1 MKNKK
6 YLLLIPV
13 VALGLTAC
21 QDPTT
26 TTTTTSDPGST
37 TTTSEPDPTT
47 TTTEPPA
54 PVISVASV
62 LTKLQESNVAIS
74 GVYDYSVTTLIDGE
88 EYPQVYSTIDCYVS
102 NERYYN
108 VETDITTEAVLWSVD
123 YFANPETGNVE
134 ARYLDPTTNEA
145 TSSELYD
152 QTTGETVLF
161 ASLYYNPF
169 LMIEESS
176 GQLVNDTVSFA
187 LDELAGG
194 ELWGILTG
202 YDGIAEYLDVKVD
215 LETGNLIS
223 ASLGMEPVVQEGQ
236 FEGDETVYEMR
247 IEKTFDFDFVSESE
261 LNMPSI
267 EPRTKTSDHTALEE
281 AFETLQAGNY
291 TVDYVAVETEDPT
304 YVTEYHIV
312 VTQSGIEID
321 ESYGVIATDEGSVE
335 YEINASNEVVAS
347 STPDAEVDVL
357 DYAAPFSILPEM
369 FDLVGENTYVYAVSG
384 TEDLLPLTMPE
395 FAAGLIN
402 TPYEGTF
409 TITLNS
415 DNTIT
420 MSYIYGVEFFGM
432 ILYEEEVEVT
442 ISNIGSTVFPHNP
455 DDLVPFTPADS
466 WEDIP
471 EAVEFLNELGL
482 PVEDFPWWLPEG
494 ADTWEVSYSYFYTTT
509 TATEDEFL
517 QQAQEVYEA
526 AGWVYTGL
534 NDYGEYEF
542 TYQLD
547 ALTIIPIGLLY
558 DGGDVELWL
567 YDPQIIYEDT
577 AIDTWLETN
586 FANQEEQNYT
596 LSVTLTESITQAQL
610 DSEGYAS
617 LVEGAEPVTTVYETT
632 LQADGDVV
640 RIVSGN
646 GYEEYYT
653 NDAEGGV
660 SYWTLADGA
669 WSSQK
674 ATDSYGDQLDSW
686 QQDVLFTPFDLIGTE
701 GFSATDDPNV
711 VDIKDTYDSYAM
723 DYIIGLGNISIEAAV
738 GDSDLASGTA
748 TLDPE
753 TNTLT
758 FDITIEGGYYY
769 LDEEQTTVGYI
780 EQTLEIIVS
789 NVGTTEVTVPFT
801 LA

>member
-26 TTTTTSDPGST
+26 TTTTT
-37 TTTSEPDPTT
+37 TTSEPDPTT

-62 LTKLQESNVAIS
+62 LAKLQESNVAIS
-74 GVYDYSVTTLIDGE
+74 GVYDYSVTTIIDGE
-88 EYPQVYSTIDCYVS
+88 EYPQVYSTIDCFVS

-108 VETDITTEAVLWSVD
+108 VETDITSETVVWSVD

-152 QTTGETVLF
+152 QETGDTVLF

-187 LDELAGG
+187 LDELAGR

-215 LETGNLIS
+215 LETGDLIS

-291 TVDYVAVETEDPT
+291 TVDYVAVDTEDPT
-304 YVTEYHIV
+304 NVTECHIV

-321 ESYGVIATDEGSVE
+321 ESYGVTATDEGSVE

-395 FAAGLIN
+395 F
-402 TPYEGTF
+402 
-409 TITLNS
+409 
-415 DNTIT
+415 
-420 MSYIYGVEFFGM
+420 GM

-471 EAVEFLNELGL
+471 EAVELLNELGL

-494 ADTWEVSYSYFYTTT
+494 AETWDVSYSYFYTTT

-526 AGWVYTGL
+526 AGWDYTGL
-534 NDYGEYEF
+534 NDFDEYEF

-547 ALTIIPIGLLY
+547 ASTTIPIGLLY
-558 DGGDVELWL
+558 DGGDVQLWL
-567 YDPQIIYEDT
+567 YDPEIIYEDT

-596 LSVTLTESITQAQL
+596 LSVTLTESITAAQV
-610 DSEGYAS
+610 DAGGHPSI
-617 LVEGAEPVTTVYETT
+617 VEGAEPVTTVYETT
-632 LQADGDVV
+632 LQADGDVA

-646 GYEEYYT
+646 GSEEYYT

-660 SYWTLADGA
+660 SYWTLADGT
-669 WSSQK
+669 WSSEK
-674 ATDSYGDQLDSW
+674 VTDYYGDQLDSW
-686 QQDVLFTPFDLIGTE
+686 QQDVLYTPYDLIGTE

-723 DYIIGLGNISIEAAV
+723 DYIIGFGLGNISPEAAV

-758 FDITIEGGYYY
+758 FDIAIAGAYYY
-769 LDEEQTTVGYI
+769 LDEEETTVGYI

-801 LA
+801 IA

>member
-62 LTKLQESNVAIS
+62 LAKLQESNVAIS
-74 GVYDYSVTTLIDGE
+74 GVYDYSVTTIIDGE
-88 EYPQVYSTIDCYVS
+88 EYPQVYSTIDCFVS

-108 VETDITTEAVLWSVD
+108 VETDITSETVVWSVD

-152 QTTGETVLF
+152 QTTGEPVLF
-161 ASLYYNPF
+161 ASRYYNPF

-194 ELWGILTG
+194 ELWAILTG
-202 YDGIAEYLDVKVD
+202 YNGIAEYLDVKVD

-291 TVDYVAVETEDPT
+291 TVDYVAVDPEDPT

-494 ADTWEVSYSYFYTTT
+494 ADTWEVSYSYFYTAT

-558 DGGDVELWL
+558 DGGEVELWL

-577 AIDTWLETN
+577 AIDTWLKTN

-596 LSVTLTESITQAQL
+596 LSVTLTESITAAQL

-669 WSSQK
+669 WSSKK
-674 ATDSYGDQLDSW
+674 ATDPYGDQLDSW
-686 QQDVLFTPFDLIGTE
+686 QQNVLYTPYDLIGME

-758 FDITIEGGYYY
+758 FDIAIAGAYYY
-769 LDEEQTTVGYI
+769 LDEAHTTVGYI

>member
-26 TTTTTSDPGST
+26 TTTTTSDSGST

-54 PVISVASV
+54 PVVSVASV
-62 LTKLQESNVAIS
+62 LAKLQESNVAIS

-88 EYPQVYSTIDCYVS
+88 EYPQVYSTIDCFVS

-108 VETDITTEAVLWSVD
+108 VETDITTETVVWSVD
-123 YFANPETGNVE
+123 YFANPETGNIE
-134 ARYLDPTTNEA
+134 ARYLDPTTNEI

-152 QTTGETVLF
+152 QETGETVLF

-176 GQLVNDTVSFA
+176 GQLVNDTVSFT

-202 YDGIAEYLDVKVD
+202 YNGIAEYLDVKVD
-215 LETGNLIS
+215 LATGDLIS

-247 IEKTFDFDFVSESE
+247 IEQTFDFDFVSESE

-291 TVDYVAVETEDPT
+291 TVDYVATDTEDPT

-395 FAAGLIN
+395 YVAGIIN

-442 ISNIGSTVFPHNP
+442 ISNIGSTVFPHSP

-471 EAVEFLNELGL
+471 EAVELINELGL

-534 NDYGEYEF
+534 NDYDEYEF

-547 ALTIIPIGLLY
+547 ASTTIPIGLLY

-567 YDPQIIYEDT
+567 YDPQIIYQGT
-577 AIDTWLETN
+577 AVDTWLETN

-596 LSVTLTESITQAQL
+596 LSVTLTESITPAQL
-610 DSEGYAS
+610 DSEGYPS
-617 LVEGAEPVTTVYETT
+617 IVEGAQPTTTVYETT

-640 RIVSGN
+640 YILSGN

-660 SYWTLADGA
+660 SYWTLADGT

-674 ATDSYGDQLDSW
+674 VTDYYGEQLDTW
-686 QQDVLFTPFDLIGTE
+686 QQDKFYTPFDLIGTE

-723 DYIIGLGNISIEAAV
+723 DYIIGLGNISPEAAV

-789 NVGTTEVTVPFT
+789 NVNTTEVTVPFT